1 MSIHFSQ
8 LRSPPR
14 KQTCAPELPL
24 ELWLRIFDI
33 TPDSAHLWTQGR
45 RVCKTWRM
53 WIPKTFAIKYLQD
66 RRLLTIRYGLC
77 TVWSHDYRQVPVMT
91 FDRFDVDDTSRCIF
105 TQDLECRERGES
117 LSQDTQM
124 AFDMLWELIRFR
136 YEFNPKAIR
145 VSLEETPHVISIG
158 DNANDTELP
167 ALRLDTQRREISFE
181 WKGMLDAFFREAAEQ
196 DKRCRSMADDL
207 NISFFAGVHHNVNRH
222 PAVTTMRLAALC
234 NLNLMVRRVLRKARV
249 ARLARKP
256 PPFQVNSDEA
266 AALQRIMNI
275 VGAQALFGCFDETV
289 RSGIGT
295 RAMQR
300 RYRRRIGNIS
310 GQIMVPGSN
319 ANVSYASASTRSRC
333 DVSKALL
340 ACYSTVTTSPAGPA
354 NTVVTISSAVRLV
367 IRITV
372 RW

>member
-1 MSIHFSQ
+1 MSLHFSE

-14 KQTCAPELPL
+14 KQACARELPL

-45 RVCKTWRM
+45 RVCKTWHM
-53 WIPKTFAIKYLQD
+53 WIPKTFATKYLQD
-66 RRLLTIRYGLC
+66 RRLLTIRYGVC

-105 TQDLECRERGES
+105 TQDLEYTEHEES

-124 AFDMLWELIRFR
+124 AFDMLWELIRIR
-136 YEFNPKAIR
+136 HEFNPKAIR

-167 ALRLDTQRREISFE
+167 ALQVNTRRREISFE

-207 NISFFAGVHHNVNRH
+207 NISFFAGMHHNVKRH
-222 PAVTTMRLAALC
+222 PAVTTMRLSALC
-234 NLNLMVRRVLRKARV
+234 NLNLMVRRMLRRARV
-249 ARLARKP
+249 ARLANQP
-256 PPFQVNSDEA
+256 GTGDVGNSLGKLHNHIADGYTLAPLDWSTAMIET
-266 AALQRIMNI
+266 LRPDHGTSQQRPMS
-275 VGAQALFGCFDETV
+275 A
-289 RSGIGT
+289 
-295 RAMQR
+295 
-300 RYRRRIGNIS
+300 
-310 GQIMVPGSN
+310 
-319 ANVSYASASTRSRC
+319 YAGASTRSRV
-333 DVSKALL
+333 DFNKALL
-340 ACYSTVTTSPAGPA
+340 ACYSTGTTSPDERAG
-354 NTVVTISSAVRLV
+354 TVMIVSNAVRLV
-367 IRITV
+367 IWMTV

>member
-1 MSIHFSQ
+1 
-8 LRSPPR
+8 
-14 KQTCAPELPL
+14 
-24 ELWLRIFDI
+24 
-33 TPDSAHLWTQGR
+33 
-45 RVCKTWRM
+45 
-53 WIPKTFAIKYLQD
+53 
-66 RRLLTIRYGLC
+66 
-77 TVWSHDYRQVPVMT
+77 MT